1 MAMAQQALTFD
12 EFREQLARTFEIPV
26 DSLHSDTH
34 FLEDLALDSLRM
46 LQLGMALEHL
56 GVGMP
61 DEMAWEI
68 QTVGEAYAYY
78 AARHASHAQDAAAG
92 S

>member
-1 MAMAQQALTFD
+1 MATAERVLTFD
-12 EFREQLARTFEIPV
+12 EFREKLAIVFELPV
-26 DSLHSDTH
+26 ESLRSDAH

-46 LQLGMALEHL
+46 LQLGIALEYL

-78 AARHASHAQDAAAG
+78 TARRASAAKDAAG